1 VQRWQVVTVVVLVAG
16 YTGYYLC
23 RSNLSVVTPLLIAEL
38 EALGWSAAEAKVH
51 IGTLVSLGTFTYA
64 VGKFLAGPVG
74 DHLGG
79 RRNFLIGMTGTG
91 LATAAFAASGTLP
104 LFTLAWVINRLV
116 QAFGWPGMVKVASRW
131 FPSSAHGRVMA
142 ILSLSFLFG
151 DALARAFMAQ
161 LLDVGLGWRAIFLI
175 NAALLLLGA
184 FVAARLLKESPH
196 AIGAGEWPV
205 TAPTVFGSGA
215 EDPQAAGLRAL
226 LLPFLRS
233 PAFLSVCGLSLVMTL
248 LRETFNTWT
257 PTYLSQAAGLGLA
270 AAARHSAWFP
280 LLGGCSVLVAGYL
293 NDRLGRDGRSGVIVI
308 GMLLTGSSL
317 WYLGTPQGAANALPL
332 VALAGFTLI
341 GPYSYLAGSVA
352 LDFGGKRGSATACG
366 IIDGVGYLAGILA
379 GDTVA
384 RLTVTYGWGPAFQL
398 LALSAWAGAAIGLLF
413 WYQQRHSRQ
422 SESGAEQKESPSHA
436 D

>member
-1 VQRWQVVTVVVLVAG
+1 MQRTQSVHRWQVVTVVVLVAG

-23 RSNLSVVTPLLIAEL
+23 RSNLSVATPLLIAEL
-38 EALGWSAAEAKVH
+38 EALGWRAADAKVR
-51 IGTLVSLGTFTYA
+51 IGTLVSFGTLAYA
-64 VGKFLAGPVG
+64 IGKFLSGPIG

-91 LATAAFAASGTLP
+91 LATAAFALSGTLP
-104 LFTLAWVINRLV
+104 LFTLAWTINRLV

-131 FPSSAHGRVMA
+131 FPSSAHGRIMA

-161 LLDVGLGWRAIFLI
+161 LLDFGLGWRAIFLI
-175 NAALLLLGA
+175 NAILLLAGA
-184 FVAARLLKESPH
+184 GLASWLLKESPL
-196 AIGAGEWPV
+196 AIGAEEWPA
-205 TAPTVFGSGA
+205 TAPTVFGSGD
-215 EDPQAAGLRAL
+215 EDPQPAGLREL

-233 PAFLSVCGLSLVMTL
+233 PAFLSVCALSLAMTL

-257 PTYLSQAAGLGLA
+257 PTYLSQVAGLGAA

-280 LLGGCSVLVAGYL
+280 LLGGCSVLLAGYL
-293 NDRLGRDGRSGVIVI
+293 NDRLGRNGRAAVIVT
-308 GMLLTGSSL
+308 GMLLTGVSL
-317 WYLGTPQGAANALPL
+317 WWMGAPGSVDHALLL
-332 VALAGFTLI
+332 VALAGFALI

-366 IIDGVGYLAGILA
+366 LIDGVGYLAGILA

-384 RLTVTYGWGPAFQL
+384 RLTVTYGWDTAFRL
-398 LALSAWAGAAIGLLF
+398 LAGVAWAGAAIGILF
-413 WYQQRHSRQ
+413 WYQQQR
-422 SESGAEQKESPSHA
+422 GARA
-436 D
+436 AA